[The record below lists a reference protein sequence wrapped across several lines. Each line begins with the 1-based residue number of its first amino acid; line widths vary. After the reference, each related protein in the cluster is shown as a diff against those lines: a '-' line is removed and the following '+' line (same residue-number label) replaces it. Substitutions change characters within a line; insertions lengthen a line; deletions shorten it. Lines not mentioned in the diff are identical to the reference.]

1 MAKIL
6 VIEDDLDVSNS
17 IKSGLSRERHVVDC
31 SGTGQL
37 GLELFYR
44 FPYDLVILDWNLP
57 DMEGPEICKAL
68 RLAKHDIAVLFLTSR
83 SEVADRITGLDAGA
97 FDYVVKPSTL
107 EEIAA
112 RVRSLLR
119 RVNAMQPASLDLADL
134 QFHPAALE
142 IRCGGRNILLS
153 QSESDI
159 LNLLLQNQDTTFSSQ
174 QIMENLWKGK
184 PGSRQL
190 VKVHVLNLRKKLTD
204 LNTCVELVTSKS
216 GGYGLKVNS
225 LRDNSTLPE

>member
-83 SEVADRITGLDAGA
+83 SEVADRITGLDAG
-97 FDYVVKPSTL
+97 
-107 EEIAA
+107 
-112 RVRSLLR
+112 
-119 RVNAMQPASLDLADL
+119 VNAMQPASLDLADL